1 MGGDD
6 FLSALGSLTNALF
19 LIASVYIYI
28 ALLRQI
34 NRRDREALATDPGFG
49 VAEIALATFLIGV
62 FGFSSLGASSVQI
75 VRLRTSDL
83 ILNAVVSIGIVLF
96 VWRF

>member
-6 FLSALGSLTNALF
+6 VLSALGSLTNALF

-34 NRRDREALATDPGFG
+34 NRRDREVLATEPEFG
-49 VAEIALATFLIGV
+49 
-62 FGFSSLGASSVQI
+62 SLK
-75 VRLRTSDL
+75 
-83 ILNAVVSIGIVLF
+83 
-96 VWRF
+96 

>member
-34 NRRDREALATDPGFG
+34 NRRDLKLLATEPEFG
-49 VAEIALATFLIGV
+49 VAEVPLRLFLSASLVSAVLAQAPSKLFACARPTSSSMPLFRSAL
-62 FGFSSLGASSVQI
+62 FSLW
-75 VRLRTSDL
+75 
-83 ILNAVVSIGIVLF
+83 
-96 VWRF
+96 WRF